1 MSTRKTYTREFKLQ
15 AAKLIVNQGYTYKK
29 ACAQLGINAWSL
41 RDWIR
46 KFRKDGALPPVGEVL
61 PTAEELKALRKEVS
75 ELRMENM
82 ILKKATAYFAKD
94 NL

>member
-1 MSTRKTYTREFKLQ
+1 MSKRRVFTREFKVQ
-15 AAKLIVNQGYTYKK
+15 AAKLIVDQGYTYKK
-29 ACAQLGINAWSL
+29 ACEQLGINAWSL

-46 KFRKDGALPPVGEVL
+46 KFRKDGTLPPVGEVQ